1 MITRAKAAGVGT
13 DYQQKGQN
21 GFKTQALESHLT
33 TSASGMVHLTEAFM
47 PTTLIKLGDIATIRS
62 GYTFRGAIESV
73 PDGDVRILQIKDLE
87 QDWQA
92 DHDALPVISW
102 EQRVEPPFLGQGEIV
117 VAARGNRNVAVVYR
131 SDIPVV
137 ATSQFLIVTLRREE
151 SEIAPEYLCW
161 VLNHPVTQQMFNRS
175 GTNIQLITKAAL
187 LDVEIPVPS
196 AYIQRQLIE
205 LQRVWQEEDKL
216 ISKLQK
222 NRYQLE
228 LGILQKLLKDK

>member
-1 MITRAKAAGVGT
+1 
-13 DYQQKGQN
+13 
-21 GFKTQALESHLT
+21 
-33 TSASGMVHLTEAFM
+33 M
-47 PTTLIKLGDIATIRS
+47 PATLIELGDIATIRS
-62 GYTFRGAIESV
+62 GYTFRGAIEPV

-87 QDWQA
+87 LDWQG
-92 DHDALPVISW
+92 DHEVLPAISW
-102 EQRVEPPFLGQGEIV
+102 EQRVEPPFLRQGEIV

-137 ATSQFLIVTLRREE
+137 ATSQFLIVTLRTEE

-187 LDVEIPVPS
+187 SDVEIPVPPVHT
-196 AYIQRQLIE
+196 QRKLIE

-222 NRYQLE
+222 NRHQLE

>member
-1 MITRAKAAGVGT
+1 
-13 DYQQKGQN
+13 
-21 GFKTQALESHLT
+21 
-33 TSASGMVHLTEAFM
+33 M
-47 PTTLIKLGDIATIRS
+47 PATLIELGDIATIRS
-62 GYTFRGAIESV
+62 GYTFRGAIEPVS
-73 PDGDVRILQIKDLE
+73 DGDVRILQIKDLE
-87 QDWQA
+87 QDWQG
-92 DHDALPVISW
+92 DHEALPAISW
-102 EQRVEPPFLGQGEIV
+102 EQRVAPPFLRQGEIV

-131 SDIPVV
+131 SEIPVV
-137 ATSQFLIVTLRREE
+137 ATSQFLIVTLRRKE

-196 AYIQRQLIE
+196 AGTQRQLIE
-205 LQRVWQEEDKL
+205 LQRVWQEEDKI

-222 NRYQLE
+222 NRHQLE

>member
-1 MITRAKAAGVGT
+1 
-13 DYQQKGQN
+13 
-21 GFKTQALESHLT
+21 
-33 TSASGMVHLTEAFM
+33 M
-47 PTTLIKLGDIATIRS
+47 PAMLIELGDIATIRS
-62 GYTFRGAIESV
+62 GYTFRGAIEPV

-87 QDWQA
+87 QDWQG
-92 DHDALPVISW
+92 DHEALPAISW

-131 SDIPVV
+131 SNIPVV
-137 ATSQFLIVTLRREE
+137 ATSQFLIVTLRRKEC
-151 SEIAPEYLCW
+151 EIVPEYLCW

-196 AYIQRQLIE
+196 VYTQRQLIE
-205 LQRVWQEEDKL
+205 LQRVWQEED
-216 ISKLQK
+216 IIINKLQS
-222 NRYQLE
+222 NRHQLE